1 MKNLKL
7 ILSYLKPHKKTIF
20 WGFCCLIVVDAI
32 QMVVPKII
40 QHIIDFLR
48 LPGFTTSEIFKFALL
63 IFILAII
70 MAVLRFLWR
79 LLLITNAYKIERK
92 IRNEYYAHLQK
103 LSASFFQK
111 HKTGNLMAYATNDLQ
126 AVRMFFGIGIVLA
139 FDFVLVTIASLALMS
154 NIDLRLTI
162 YVVIPLPLI
171 TFVMIFFGR
180 KLHRLFK
187 DVQRTFAKLSDR
199 VQESISGIRVIKSFV
214 RENSYE
220 KRVSETADHLVSQ
233 NIHLVK
239 IWGIF
244 FPFMFAI
251 VGISLLLTLY
261 FGGTKTILNQITIGE
276 FVAFNSYLHLLI
288 WPVIAIGWVVNLYQ
302 RGTASLNRIQEIMK
316 EKPEIIDGI
325 DVDKSITELKG
336 NIEFRNLKYTYPES
350 KNTIL
355 DGISFSIN
363 SGETLAIVGR
373 TGEGKSTIIKLLT
386 RLFNPPKE
394 SIFIDGKDIYQIPL
408 LTLRKNI
415 GIVMQDIFLFSTSIE
430 DNIRFGKQT
439 VSQKDIIQTTQLSHF
454 YNDIT
459 EFEGKFNSVVGERG
473 LSLSGGQKQRLAI
486 SRALIIDA
494 PILILDD
501 AFSSVDTETE
511 EGILSNLKSIQEDKT
526 TLIIAHR
533 ISTMQHADKIIVLDN
548 GKIAEEGNHE
558 SLIKQ
563 NGIYTDIYNKQKLRE
578 ELEM

>member
-1 MKNLKL
+1 
-7 ILSYLKPHKKTIF
+7 KKTIF

-533 ISTMQHADKIIVLDN
+533 ISTMQHADKIVVLDN